1 MSEFNHR
8 IDRWYKASVHVDSK
22 TKFHEIILWI
32 ETNVDGWKKHVD
44 YRMSGDKRL
53 DLRFRHEKDC
63 EWFILRWG

>member
-1 MSEFNHR
+1 
-8 IDRWYKASVHVDSK
+8 VDSK